1 MGQPAPIP
9 RRSSHLGSAACYR
22 RSDHGSHSSTSAA
35 SSRSK
40 RRQGNHNQ
48 FQTLKMF
55 PDGNLEDVEQI
66 RTTVAQRLSPLDKKV
81 YAIVN
86 YDGFRIDPDL
96 INPYFDM
103 VKWLTDH
110 FYSGVTRYTTSGFL
124 RMKLG
129 QLLQKRGVAPH
140 IYEGAEEARE
150 HLRELEETS
159 P

>member
-1 MGQPAPIP
+1 MDPRIFRTQPMGLRDDLLRVPLE
-9 RRSSHLGSAACYR
+9 RRFVYDPQQNVLFINFSHYTVKTQGGR
-22 RSDHGSHSSTSAA
+22 RANPSDVVRSVSTVG
-35 SSRSK
+35 R
-40 RRQGNHNQ
+40 
-48 FQTLKMF
+48 
-55 PDGNLEDVEQI
+55 
-66 RTTVAQRLSPLDKKV
+66 KV

-96 INPYFDM
+96 IDSYFDM

-150 HLRELEETS
+150 HLRELEAGEARAKTQVA
-159 P
+159 